1 MRDDNND
8 NNVNNVGGAKR
19 PFAMCSSFCR
29 SALPQDQVITSHHH
43 HHHQNHH
50 NCLFQICWF
59 GINMKWSP
67 TFEMLLSLP
76 YLSFFVVFFNFPQ
89 ILQRLS
95 EPQEGGREAWPP
107 GICLLIYLLMWTFQY
122 LIIYWIKMKTV
133 HGLWT
138 YHLPQNW
145 VFYWICQGSSSDH
158 SRARQKGC
166 WDHRQPGEVTR
177 ANEDDQHDGSDAD
190 GDNAD
195 DDGGSDG
202 GTQL

>member
-1 MRDDNND
+1 MLHGRVDELLTMITIAM
-8 NNVNNVGGAKR
+8 VTTMKRTSQPGGAKR
-19 PFAMCSSFCR
+19 SFAMCSSFCR

-59 GINMKWSP
+59 GINMKWSS

-107 GICLLIYLLMWTFQY
+107 GICLIIYLFMSTFQY
-122 LIIYWIKMKTV
+122 LLICWNEMKTI

-138 YHLPQNW
+138 YHWLRHINSELSLLLDLSRC
-145 VFYWICQGSSSDH
+145 VVGSSS
-158 SRARQKGC
+158 SPEKGML
-166 WDHRQPGEVTR
+166 RSSSTR
-177 ANEDDQHDGSDAD
+177 W
-190 GDNAD
+190 GD
-195 DDGGSDG
+195 SC
-202 GTQL
+202 